1 MTLKEYRSANKL
13 TVRKLTEELKTV
25 DPRFS
30 MAMVSNMENGV
41 VEPPEGVKAWLAGKQ
56 IAMHEDP
63 LTEEEDIVL
72 RCLAGHFKDK
82 PMERE
87 ELKYWTG
94 LSDRIMRKAIE
105 GLRNRGYWILND
117 GYGYYITFNK
127 EDLEPWINKE
137 RARARSINRTVQ
149 AMLSRVNGQTEM
161 GKE

>member
-1 MTLKEYRSANKL
+1 MTLKEYRTANKL

-25 DPRFS
+25 DPRFT

-41 VEPPEGVKAWLAGKQ
+41 VEPPERVKAWLAGKQ
-56 IAMHEDP
+56 IAMNEDP
-63 LTEEEDIVL
+63 LTEEEDIVI
-72 RCLAGHFKDK
+72 RCLTSHHKDN
-82 PMERE
+82 PIERGD
-87 ELKYWTG
+87 LKFWTG
-94 LSDRIMRKAIE
+94 LTDRVMRKAIE

-149 AMLSRVNGQTEM
+149 AMLSRVSGQTEM
-161 GKE
+161 GKD

>member
-1 MTLKEYRSANKL
+1 MTLKEYRTANKL

-25 DPRFS
+25 DPRFT

-41 VEPPEGVKAWLAGKQ
+41 VEPPERVKAWLAGKQ
-56 IAMHEDP
+56 IAMNEDP
-63 LTEEEDIVL
+63 LTEEEDIVI
-72 RCLAGHFKDK
+72 RCLTGHFKDK

-127 EDLEPWINKE
+127 DDLEPWINKE

>member
-1 MTLKEYRSANKL
+1 
-13 TVRKLTEELKTV
+13 
-25 DPRFS
+25 
-30 MAMVSNMENGV
+30 
-41 VEPPEGVKAWLAGKQ
+41 
-56 IAMHEDP
+56 
-63 LTEEEDIVL
+63 
-72 RCLAGHFKDK
+72 
-82 PMERE
+82 
-87 ELKYWTG
+87 
-94 LSDRIMRKAIE
+94 MRKAIE

>member
-1 MTLKEYRSANKL
+1 MTLKEYRTANKL

-25 DPRFS
+25 DSRFT

-41 VEPPEGVKAWLAGKQ
+41 VEPPERVKAWLAGKQ
-56 IAMHEDP
+56 IAMNEDP
-63 LTEEEDIVL
+63 LTEEEDIVI
-72 RCLAGHFKDK
+72 RCLTGHQKDN
-82 PMERE
+82 PIERGD
-87 ELKYWTG
+87 LKFWTG
-94 LSDRIMRKAIE
+94 LTDRVMRKAIE

-127 EDLEPWINKE
+127 DDLEPWINKE

-161 GKE
+161 GKD

>member
-1 MTLKEYRSANKL
+1 MTLKEYKAINKL
-13 TVRKLTEELKTV
+13 TVRELTDELRNV
-25 DPRFS
+25 DPRFTP
-30 MAMVSNMENGV
+30 AMVSNMANGV
-41 VEPPEGVKAWLAGKQ
+41 VDPPEAVKAWLAGKQ
-56 IAMHEDP
+56 IAMNEEP

-72 RCLAGHFKDK
+72 RCLTGHFKDK
-82 PMERE
+82 PMERG

-117 GYGYYITFNK
+117 GYGYYITFNR

-149 AMLSRVNGQTEM
+149 AMLSRVSGQTEM